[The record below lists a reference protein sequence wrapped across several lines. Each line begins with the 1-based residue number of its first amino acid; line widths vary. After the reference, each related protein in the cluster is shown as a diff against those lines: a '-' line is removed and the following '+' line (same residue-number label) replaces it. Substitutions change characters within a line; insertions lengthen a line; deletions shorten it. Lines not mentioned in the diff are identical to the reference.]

1 MKTALRI
8 TLILGG
14 LLALVIGTSVYLWW
28 QLEDVEMGV
37 HATVALILGIVFASA
52 MWAGLMWLMFYSRKR
67 GHDDNVR

>member
-8 TLILGG
+8 TLILCG
-14 LLALVIGTSVYLWW
+14 LLTLAIGISVYLWW

-37 HATVALILGIVFASA
+37 HVTVALILGIVFASA
-52 MWAGLMWLMFYSRKR
+52 MWTGLMWLMFYSRKR